1 MPFVNATLCAKPSPG
16 LTERVVLLLTDL
28 TAKVLGKERE
38 RTTVA
43 VQYVPEEQWGRGGAI
58 PARGFYVEVKITSG
72 TNSRDDKSRYVREVN
87 HGLQMLLAGSA
98 GYVAWMKSRR
108 IPGATRARRRSFA
121 TRGTASRSR
130 SRNYTCNRNSA
141 AARHF
146 RHPHAA
152 LLGNAREPDRA
163 LLRQFHHRYRHA

>member
-98 GYVAWMKSRR
+98 GYVAVDEIAPDSWGYAGETQELRY
-108 IPGATRARRRSFA
+108 AR
-121 TRGTASRSR
+121 
-130 SRNYTCNRNSA
+130 
-141 AARHF
+141 
-146 RHPHAA
+146 
-152 LLGNAREPDRA
+152 DRLSLA
-163 LLRQFHHRYRHA
+163 QPELHLQ